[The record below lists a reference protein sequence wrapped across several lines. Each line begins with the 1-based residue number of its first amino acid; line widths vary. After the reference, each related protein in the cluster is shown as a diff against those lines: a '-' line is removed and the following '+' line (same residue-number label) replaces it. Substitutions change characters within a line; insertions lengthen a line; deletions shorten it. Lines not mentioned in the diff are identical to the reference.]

1 MDVMEMAEENKG
13 ESQKAQKFRKLGEA
27 RLEKAVHS
35 IKLIAPLADKSRYEY
50 TDAQVKY
57 ILRTLKESV
66 RNVESAFQ
74 GKVEKEISLP

>member
-1 MDVMEMAEENKG
+1 MVEETKV
-13 ESQKAQKFRKLGEA
+13 ESPKAQKFRKLGEA
-27 RLEKAVHS
+27 RLERAVHT
-35 IKLIAPLADKSRYEY
+35 IKLITPLADKSRYEY

-66 RNVESAFQ
+66 RTVENAFQ